1 MNISELSL
9 RRPVLATVINILI
22 ILFGVVGFTFLSVR
36 EYPAIDPPIVNV
48 RTSYAGANSDII
60 ESQIT
65 EPIEKAVNGIPGIK
79 SITSSSS
86 AGSSNITVEFELN
99 VSLEEAA
106 NDVRDKV
113 SQAARSLPQD
123 VDAPPVVSK
132 ADANSEF
139 IILLALQSHTKGLL
153 ELSDYA
159 ENVLLERLQTI
170 QEVSGVNIL
179 GQKRYAMRIWLQ
191 PEKLSSYNISF
202 NEIQTSLDR
211 ENVELPAG
219 KISGNNTE
227 LIIRTMGRLTTEEDF
242 NNLIVRQDSAGIVR
256 LSDVAKVELGPEN
269 EESSWKYN
277 GVNAVGLAIVPQPG
291 ANYINIS
298 NEFNKRIAEIK
309 RTEKSDIELNT
320 LIDTTRNVRRSLEE
334 VKETLLISL
343 SLVVLVI
350 FFFFRNWLIAI
361 RPLIDIPI
369 SLISCFF
376 IMYLAGFSI
385 NVLTLL
391 AIVLATGLV
400 VDDGIVVTENIFRKI
415 EQGMTVRQAALIGS
429 KEIFFAVISTS
440 ITLAVVFLPVIFLQG
455 FVGRLFREFGVV
467 VAGAVLVSALVSLTI
482 TPVLN
487 VYLTKKNSGHGKFY
501 DKTEPFF
508 QGMERGYK
516 NLLTGFIKVRWMAW
530 LIVAICGVLIYI
542 VGQSISTEI
551 APLEDKSSVRF
562 NVTGPEGASYDYM
575 TKTGE
580 SIVNYLYDSIPERDF
595 VFGAIPGF
603 GGNGG
608 VNSGTLRLALTQP
621 DKRNRSQSD
630 IAKDL
635 QKKMGRFNNVR
646 AFPIEEQTISVG
658 GGRGSLPVQFIVQ
671 NLDFEKLEVA
681 IPKFL
686 DEAKKDKTFQN
697 VDVNLKFNKPEIQLQ
712 IDRIRAKDL
721 GLSITDVGSAVQ
733 SAFSGRRAGYF
744 TMNGRQY
751 QVIAQVERADRNEPV
766 DIEKLYVRNNRGENI
781 PFSSVINMVENSNP
795 PTLYHYNRFKAAT
808 ISASLAEGKTIGDGV
823 KAMEAIGAKV
833 LDQSFQTSLSGPSR
847 DYAESSS
854 NTSFAF
860 GLALVLIYLVLAAQ
874 FESFTDPF
882 IIMFTVPLAL
892 CGALLSLWVF
902 GQTLNIFSQIGM
914 IMLIGLVTK
923 NGILIVEF
931 ANQKREAG
939 IPKVQAVLEASSQR
953 LRPILMTSLAT
964 ALGALPIALSLGAAS
979 TSRIPLG
986 IVVVGGITFSLFL
999 TLLVIPAMYTFMSGK
1014 HKKGINKEYDEAVL
1028 MQSHNGHEN
1037 GMGKH
1042 EEEKVIITKI

>member
-9 RRPVLATVINILI
+9 RRPVLATVINLLI
-22 ILFGVVGFTFLSVR
+22 ILFGIVGFYFLSVR

-48 RTSYAGANSDII
+48 RTSYTGANSDII
-60 ESQIT
+60 ETQIT
-65 EPIEKAVNGIPGIK
+65 EPVEKAVNGIPGIK

-86 AGSSNITVEFELN
+86 AGASNITVEFDLS

-113 SQAARSLPQD
+113 SQAVRSLPQD
-123 VDAPPVVSK
+123 IDAPPVVSK

-139 IILLALQSHTKGLL
+139 IILMAVQSRSKGLL

-159 ENVLLERLQTI
+159 ENVLLERFQTI
-170 QEVSGVNIL
+170 NEVSAVNIL

-191 PEKLSSYNISF
+191 PNNLSSYNVSF
-202 NEIQTSLDR
+202 TEIQNALDR
-211 ENVELPAG
+211 ENVELPSG

-227 LIIRTMGRLTTEEDF
+227 LIIRTLGRLTTEQDF
-242 NNLIVRQDSAGIVR
+242 SNLIIRADSAGIVR

-269 EESSWKYN
+269 EETSWRYN
-277 GVNAVGLAIVPQPG
+277 GVNAVGMAIVPQPG
-291 ANYINIS
+291 ANYISIS
-298 NEFNKRIAEIK
+298 NEFNKRLEEIK
-309 RTEKSDIELNT
+309 KTEKGDFEMNVLV
-320 LIDTTRNVRRSLEE
+320 DTTRNVRKALSE
-334 VKETLLISL
+334 VEETLMISL
-343 SLVVLVI
+343 VLVILVI
-350 FFFFRNWLIAI
+350 FFFFRNWLIAV

-369 SLISCFF
+369 SLVSCFF
-376 IMYLAGFSI
+376 IMYIAGFSI

-400 VDDGIVVTENIFRKI
+400 VDDGIVVTENIFRKL
-415 EQGMTVRQAALIGS
+415 EEGMSVRKAALVGS
-429 KEIFFAVISTS
+429 REIFFAVISTS

-467 VAGAVLVSALVSLTI
+467 VAGAVLVSAVVSLTI

-487 VYLTKKNSGHGKFY
+487 VYMTKKNSGHGKFY
-501 DKTEPFF
+501 ERTEPFF
-508 QGMERGYK
+508 QKMESGYK
-516 NLLTGFIKVRWMAW
+516 NLLTRFIGVRWMAW
-530 LIVAICGVLIYI
+530 VLVAVCGVIIYLI
-542 VGQSISTEI
+542 GGSIQNEI
-551 APLEDKSSVRF
+551 APLEDKSNVRL
-562 NVTGPEGASYDYM
+562 NITAPEGASYDYM
-575 TKTGE
+575 TKVGNE
-580 SIVNYLYDSIPERDF
+580 LVSYLYDSIPERDY

-608 VNSGTLRLALTQP
+608 LNSGSLRLALTDP
-621 DKRNRSQSD
+621 ADRERSQSE
-630 IAKDL
+630 IAKEL
-635 QKKMGRFNNVR
+635 QRKLSRFNNAR
-646 AFPIEEQTISVG
+646 IFPIEEQTISVG
-658 GGRGSLPVQFIVQ
+658 GGRGSLPVQFIIQ
-671 NLDFEKLEVA
+671 NLDLEKIKAV

-686 DEAKKDKTFQN
+686 EEARKDPTFSN
-697 VDVNLKFNKPEIQLQ
+697 VDVNLKFNKPEIQLE
-712 IDRIRAKDL
+712 IDRIKAKDL
-721 GLSITDVGSAVQ
+721 GLSITDVGGAVQ
-733 SAFSGRRAGYF
+733 GAFSGRRAGYF

-751 QVIAQVERADRNEPV
+751 QVISQVERSERNEPI
-766 DIEKLYVRNNRGENI
+766 DITNIFVRNTAGENI
-781 PFSSVINMVENSNP
+781 PLTSVVSMIETSNP

-808 ISASLAEGKTIGDGV
+808 MSASLAEGKTIGDGV
-823 KAMEAIGAKV
+823 KAMQAIAARL
-833 LDQSFQTSLSGPSR
+833 LDPTFQTSLSGPSR

-860 GLALVLIYLVLAAQ
+860 GLALLLIYLVLAAQ

-882 IIMFTVPLAL
+882 IIMVTVPLAL
-892 CGALLSLWVF
+892 CGALISLWIY

-931 ANQKREAG
+931 ANQKREQG
-939 IPKVQAVLEASSQR
+939 MPKVEAVLEAAAQR

-986 IVVVGGITFSLFL
+986 IVIVGGITFSLLL
-999 TLLVIPAMYTFMSGK
+999 TLLVIPAIYTFMSGK
-1014 HKKGINKEYDEAVL
+1014 RKVDSNKEYDEL
-1028 MQSHNGHEN
+1028 HKEERL
-1037 GMGKH
+1037 
-1042 EEEKVIITKI
+1042 EEEKLLHTPNTTAPAPAV

>member
-9 RRPVLATVINILI
+9 RRPVLATVINIMI
-22 ILFGVVGFTFLSVR
+22 VLFGVVGFTFLSVR

-48 RTSYAGANSDII
+48 RASYTGANADII
-60 ESQIT
+60 ETQIT
-65 EPIEKAVNGIPGIK
+65 EPLEKAVNGIPGIK
-79 SITSSSS
+79 SITSSST
-86 AGSSNITVEFELN
+86 AGGSNITVEFELN
-99 VSLEEAA
+99 VPLEEAA

-113 SQAARSLPQD
+113 SQASRSLPQD
-123 VDAPPVVSK
+123 IDAPPIVTK

-139 IILLALQSHTKGLL
+139 IILLAVQSRTKGLL

-159 ENVLLERLQTI
+159 ENVLLERFQTI
-170 QEVSGVNIL
+170 NEVSAVNMF

-191 PEKLSSYNISF
+191 PDKLSSYNISF
-202 NEIQTSLDR
+202 TEVQNALNR

-219 KISGNNTE
+219 KISGSNTE
-227 LIIRTMGRLTTEEDF
+227 LIIRTLGRLTTEKDF

-256 LSDVAKVELGPEN
+256 LMDVAKVELGPEN
-269 EESSWKYN
+269 EESSWRYN
-277 GVNAVGLAIVPQPG
+277 GVNAVGMAIIPQPG

-298 NEFNKRIAEIK
+298 NEFNKRLESIK
-309 RTEKSDIELNT
+309 AAEKSDIEMNVLV
-320 LIDTTRNVRRSLEE
+320 DTTRNVRKSLHE
-334 VKETLLISL
+334 VQETLLISL
-343 SLVVLVI
+343 GLVILVI

-369 SLISCFF
+369 SLVSCFF
-376 IMYLAGFSI
+376 IMYIAGFSI

-400 VDDGIVVTENIFRKI
+400 VDDGIVVTENIFRKL
-415 EQGMTVRQAALIGS
+415 EEGMSVRKAALVGS
-429 KEIFFAVISTS
+429 REIFFAVISTS

-467 VAGAVLVSALVSLTI
+467 VAGAVLVSALVSLTL

-487 VYLTKKNSGHGKFY
+487 VVMTKKNSGHGKFY
-501 DKTEPFF
+501 ERTEPFF
-508 QGMERGYK
+508 QRMENGYK
-516 NLLTGFIKVRWMAW
+516 NMLTRFLRVRWIAW
-530 LIVAICGVLIYI
+530 VLVIVCGGLIYLI
-542 VGQSISTEI
+542 GSNIQNEI
-551 APLEDKSSVRF
+551 APLEDKSNIRL
-562 NVTGPEGASYDYM
+562 NITGPEGASYDYM
-575 TKTGE
+575 TKVGGE
-580 SIVNYLYDSIPERDF
+580 LVNFLYDSIPERDY

-603 GGNGG
+603 GGGG
-608 VNSGTLRLALTQP
+608 SNSGSLRLALIDP
-621 DKRNRSQSD
+621 ADRKRSQSE

-635 QKKMGRFNNVR
+635 QKKLVRFNNAR
-646 AFPIEEQTISVG
+646 MFPIEEQTISVG
-658 GGRGSLPVQFIVQ
+658 GGRGSLPVQFIIQ
-671 NLDFEKLEVA
+671 NLNFEKIKEVIPTFLE
-681 IPKFL
+681 
-686 DEAKKDKTFQN
+686 EARKDKTFSN
-697 VDVNLKFNKPEIQLQ
+697 VDVNLKFNKPELQLE
-712 IDRIRAKDL
+712 IDRIKAKDL
-721 GLSITDVGSAVQ
+721 GLSISDIGGAVQ

-751 QVIAQVERADRNEPV
+751 EVISQVERRDRNEPL
-766 DIEKLYVRNNRGENI
+766 DISNIYVRNANGENI
-781 PFSSVINMVENSNP
+781 SLSSVVSMIETSNP
-795 PTLYHYNRFKAAT
+795 PTLFHFNRFKSAT
-808 ISASLAEGKTIGDGV
+808 MQASLAEGKTIGDGV
-823 KAMEAIGAKV
+823 KAMQAIAARL
-833 LDQSFQTSLSGPSR
+833 LDESFQTSLSGPSR

-854 NTSFAF
+854 NTAFAF

-882 IIMFTVPLAL
+882 IIMVTVPLAL
-892 CGALLSLWVF
+892 AGALLSLWLF

-939 IPKVQAVLEASSQR
+939 IPKVQAVLEASAQR

-986 IVVVGGITFSLFL
+986 IVVVGGILFSLLL
-999 TLLVIPAMYTFMSGK
+999 TLLVIPAIYTFMSGK
-1014 HKKGINKEYDEAVL
+1014 HKKDTNKEYDEVHRQEKL
-1028 MQSHNGHEN
+1028 
-1037 GMGKH
+1037 
-1042 EEEKVIITKI
+1042 EEEKLLETV